1 MRSQGSESSE
11 EVKVRC
17 RLVLLL
23 FRFNFN
29 FFATNI
35 QMDCYYPTHPLIP
48 SLPYHTII
56 KIDNS
61 CSDHT
66 LPTTLSYKKP

>member
-1 MRSQGSESSE
+1 MGTDGARGRRLKASLRKSSERECCVRSQGSESSE

-17 RLVLLL
+17 LLGLLL

-35 QMDCYYPTHPLIP
+35 QMDCYYPTHIYN
-48 SLPYHTII
+48 YH
-56 KIDNS
+56 
-61 CSDHT
+61 
-66 LPTTLSYKKP
+66 P